1 MTHTVSQNTPNTTY
15 LLIGNEAIARGA
27 LEAGI
32 DFTAAYPGNPSS
44 EIMETLAAVSR
55 EMNFYAEWSVNEKV
69 ALESAAAASF
79 AGLRALTAMKQNG
92 VNVVSDFLTNLTL
105 TGVKGGLVLVTCDD
119 PGGISSTN
127 EEDARPYARVADVPL
142 LEPSGP
148 QEALEMTRF
157 AFDLSE
163 EIGALC
169 MIRSTSRISHSR
181 GGVVFGPLPERN
193 RKPRVDT
200 SISMNTFPV
209 VAKHQAALAKL
220 DRARTIFETSPFNV
234 YTGPKNPE
242 LMIITCGTGY
252 LYTCEALSLL
262 ELNNRVG
269 VAKIGTTWPLPSDW
283 ILERFKQ
290 GEKILT
296 IEEVQPF
303 LEDNIKSIYAQQA
316 VSLGGKTFFGKAS
329 GHIPRTGELN
339 PDIVIQAVSSILG
352 INASLQ
358 DKQYADRAKTIAEE
372 LVPPRELGFCP
383 GCPHRASYWSIKNA
397 LKWDDR
403 EGFVSGDIGCYT
415 MGIWPTG
422 FNQVNSVHAMGSGV
436 GMSSGYG
443 KLAAQGFEQPV
454 ISVVGDSTFF
464 HAGIPPLV
472 NAVYNRSNFLLI
484 VLDNSATAMTGF
496 QPHPGTGITA
506 TGEVATTVDIE
517 SVCRSMEA
525 DVTVLD
531 PYDLENSSHTIYRLL
546 QEKDGVRV
554 IIMRRKCALVQRREG
569 GFPYQMEVDTDACLG
584 ETCGC
589 NRYCTRVFRCPG
601 LTWDSKAGKTRID
614 PVICVGCGVCSDICP
629 EGAII
634 GKEAVNG

>member
-1 MTHTVSQNTPNTTY
+1 VNTVGLNTPDETY

-27 LEAGI
+27 LEAGL
-32 DFTAAYPGNPSS
+32 DFSAAYPGNPSS
-44 EIMETLAAVSR
+44 EIMETLASVSK
-55 EMNFYAEWSVNEKV
+55 ELNFYAEWSVNEKV
-69 ALESAAAASF
+69 ALETAAAASF
-79 AGLRALTAMKQNG
+79 AGLRAMTAMKQNG
-92 VNVVSDFLTNLTL
+92 VNVVSDFMTNLTL

-127 EEDARPYARVADVPL
+127 EEDARPYARIADIPL
-142 LEPSGP
+142 LEPSSP

-157 AFDLSE
+157 AFELSE

-181 GGVVFGPLPERN
+181 GGVAFGKLPERN
-193 RKPRVDT
+193 RTPRVDT
-200 SISMNTFPV
+200 SFSMNTFPV
-209 VAKHQAALAKL
+209 IPKHEQALAKL
-220 DRARTIFETSPFNV
+220 DKAKTIFESSPFNS
-234 YTGPKNPE
+234 YDGPDSPE
-242 LMIITCGTGY
+242 LMIMTCGTGY
-252 LYTCEALSLL
+252 LYAQEAISLL
-262 ELNNRVG
+262 GMKHKVG
-269 VAKIGTTWPLPSDW
+269 LAKIGTTWPLPVNW
-283 ILERFKQ
+283 IRERLKQ
-290 GEKILT
+290 CEKILI

-303 LEDNIKSIYAQQA
+303 LENNVKSIYAQN
-316 VSLGGKTFFGKAS
+316 VRELGFKTFFGKAS
-329 GHIPRTGELN
+329 THISRTGELD
-339 PDIVIQAVSSILG
+339 PDVVLQAVGSIL
-352 INASLQ
+352 NAKGPGK
-358 DKQYADRAKTIAEE
+358 DDAYIGKAKKIVEE

-415 MGIWPTG
+415 MAIWPTG

-443 KLAAQGFEQPV
+443 KLNLQGMEQPV

-464 HAGIPPLV
+464 HAGLPPLV

-496 QPHPGTGITA
+496 QPHPGTGISA
-506 TGEVATTVDIE
+506 TGDIATTVDIE
-517 SVCRSMEA
+517 AVCRSMGA

-531 PYDLENSSHTIYRLL
+531 PYDLENSSKMIYRLL
-546 QEKDGVRV
+546 QQTDGVRV

-569 GFPYQMEVDTDACLG
+569 GFPYTMEINADACMG
-584 ETCGC
+584 ESCGC

-601 LTWDSKAGKTRID
+601 LIWDTKIGKTRID
-614 PVICVGCGVCSDICP
+614 PVICVGCGVCSDVCP
-629 EGAII
+629 EGAITR
-634 GKEAVNG
+634 KEAGNG

>member
-1 MTHTVSQNTPNTTY
+1 MNRVALDTPDEKY

-27 LEAGI
+27 LEAGL
-32 DFTAAYPGNPSS
+32 DFAAAYPGNPSS
-44 EIMETLAAVSR
+44 EIMETLASVAKDMR
-55 EMNFYAEWSVNEKV
+55 FYAEWSVNEKV

-79 AGLRALTAMKQNG
+79 AGLRAMTAMKQNG
-92 VNVVSDFLTNLTL
+92 VNVASDFMTNLTL

-127 EEDARPYARVADVPL
+127 EEDARPFARIADIPL
-142 LEPSGP
+142 LEPTSP

-157 AFDLSE
+157 AFELSE

-181 GGVVFGPLPERN
+181 GGVVFGKLPKRN
-193 RKPRVDT
+193 RKPYVDI
-200 SISMNTFPV
+200 SFSMNTFPV
-209 VAKHQAALAKL
+209 VAKHEQALSKL
-220 DRARTIFETSPFNV
+220 DKARNIFETSSFNS
-234 YTGPKNPE
+234 YTGPATPE
-242 LMIITCGTGY
+242 LMIMTCGTGY
-252 LYTCEALSLL
+252 LYVLEAISLL
-262 ELNNRVG
+262 GLDSRVG
-269 VAKIGTTWPLPSDW
+269 VAKIGTTWPLPANWIQDRLKQSD
-283 ILERFKQ
+283 
-290 GEKILT
+290 KILV

-303 LEDNIKSIYAQQA
+303 LEDNIKSIFAHHA
-316 VSLGGKTFFGKAS
+316 KILGLMTFFGKAS
-329 GHIPRTGELN
+329 GHIPRTGELD
-339 PDIVIQAVSSILG
+339 PDIVICALASILE
-352 INASLQ
+352 INISLS
-358 DKQYADRAKTIAEE
+358 DKSYAEKAKKIVDE

-383 GCPHRASYWSIKNA
+383 GCPHRASYWGIKNA

-443 KLAAQGFEQPV
+443 KLGQQGLEQPI

-464 HAGIPPLV
+464 HAGLPPLV

-496 QPHPGTGITA
+496 QPHPGTGISA
-506 TGEVATTVDIE
+506 TGDVATTVDIKA
-517 SVCRSMEA
+517 VCRSIGA

-531 PYDLENSSHTIYRLL
+531 PYDLEDSSKTIYRLL
-546 QEKDGVRV
+546 QQADGVRV

-569 GFPYQMEVDTDACLG
+569 GFPYEMEVNAETCMG
-584 ETCGC
+584 ESCGC

-601 LTWDSKAGKTRID
+601 LIWDTKAGKTCID
-614 PVICVGCGVCSDICP
+614 PVICVGCGVCSDVCP

-634 GKEAVNG
+634 RKEVNNG